1 MSLNLVSPFTIFPI
15 LLGFGF
21 GGRLWVVFG
30 VHVDIVVI
38 EGCVVHAVVGAVN
51 VVVWEIKAIF
61 CAVVVVV
68 VVVVVVD
75 GVQVVVDF
83 LDVFLRVVI
92 AVVLDVQCGFRCCSW
107 VKHVSCIYDTEKKGK
122 SKNSPSNKINF
133 SMGINLHPFYDN
145 LLKLAFFIHL
155 ALDFGSDFLVP
166 GLFTQKGPSNH
177 HWSIMILPITGNPL
191 PASPSLFFTP
201 SFGTRFNLTAD
212 REIASK
218 IFLMIFIFCV
228 QDR

>member
-1 MSLNLVSPFTIFPI
+1 M
-15 LLGFGF
+15 
-21 GGRLWVVFG
+21 
-30 VHVDIVVI
+30 
-38 EGCVVHAVVGAVN
+38 
-51 VVVWEIKAIF
+51 
-61 CAVVVVV
+61 
-68 VVVVVVD
+68 VVD
-75 GVQVVVDF
+75 GVQVVVDS

-177 HWSIMILPITGNPL
+177 HWSIMIPPIIGNPL
-191 PASPSLFFTP
+191 PGPPSLFFTQ
-201 SFGTRFNLTAD
+201 SFGTGFDFTVD
-212 REIASK
+212 REIPSR
-218 IFLMIFIFCV
+218 IGPMFVIFCA
-228 QDR
+228 QDK